1 MQPNPTA
8 RPTRHPRLASRV
20 LNGEA
25 VLIDPDRNVVRMLNP
40 VGSRIW
46 ELADG
51 TRTIEQIAD
60 VLVEEFEVEPLQA
73 RQSVAKFVDEL
84 AGKELLVQG

>member
-1 MQPNPTA
+1 MQPNPSA

-73 RQSVAKFVDEL
+73 HQSVAKFVDEL